1 MSTFFREITGFE
13 GGAFMEAFVRFD
25 VVAGGGVLVVERQVA
40 LVHSTKML
48 GVINYM

>member
-1 MSTFFREITGFE
+1 
-13 GGAFMEAFVRFD
+13 MEAFVRFD